1 LQDGKPANM
10 QKILFDTVLNVITRM
25 MLKRRYFG
33 SEQMATKESEEFKE
47 LVVEIMV
54 LLGVFNLSD
63 FIPFIKRFDLQGYQK
78 RMRST
83 HQRMDKFMTKL
94 LQEHIDQ
101 ANRVQMK
108 DSERDFVDVMLTLPG
123 EEKGSDRLEDSV
135 IKAVVDVSCLTISS
149 QIMIRSCINVIPKS
163 D

>member
-1 LQDGKPANM
+1 M

-123 EEKGSDRLEDSV
+123 EEKGSDRLEDRV